1 MTSLSTSVSTPSD
14 SAPFDSLAPWRSPLA
29 HALHRNRSL
38 AFSRYLQLAT
48 VRADGTPAN
57 RTVVFRGFFAKT
69 NQLMF
74 IADARSEK
82 TDQIAHHAAAE
93 ACWYF
98 TKTREQFRL
107 LGDVRLVTANSEQT
121 HLSDA
126 RTQLWQTISDTAR
139 LQFAWPQPKA
149 PRSPDAAFSPPALDA
164 QTPPSSFSLLLLA
177 VSQVDHL
184 ALRGDP
190 QSRCLYEKLTS
201 SDTGDARNHSE
212 QESEQRSEQWQVTE
226 VNP

>member
-1 MTSLSTSVSTPSD
+1 MTSLSTPST
-14 SAPFDSLAPWRSPLA
+14 AIAPWRSPLA

-38 AFSRYLQLAT
+38 PFSRYLQLAT
-48 VRADGTPAN
+48 IRCDHTPAN

-74 IADARSEK
+74 ISDSRSEK
-82 TDQIAHHAAAE
+82 TDQIAQQVAAE

-107 LGDVRLVTANSEQT
+107 LGDLTLVTASSEQT
-121 HLSDA
+121 NLSDA
-126 RTQLWQTISDTAR
+126 RTQLWQSISDSAR

-149 PRSPDAAFSPPALDA
+149 PRSPDSAFSPPAPDA
-164 QTPPSSFSLLLLA
+164 QIPPSTFCLLLLA
-177 VSQVDHL
+177 ISKVDHL

-190 QSRCLYEKLTS
+190 QSRCLYEKLAS
-201 SDTGDARNHSE
+201 SNASNPH
-212 QESEQRSEQWQVTE
+212 EQWQVTA